1 MSIKFPST
9 KPRILVAPLDWGLG
23 HATRC
28 IPIINA
34 LLATQCEVWLAGE
47 GKTLTLLQ
55 QEFPQLP
62 SIPLKGYNIH
72 YGKTKWE
79 VYGKLLLQIPKILE
93 AIHLENE
100 WLEEAIDKYHFD
112 AVISDN
118 RYGLYTDR
126 IPSVFITHQ
135 LLIKTS
141 LGDKADRFL
150 QKFNYHFVEDYHTC
164 WVPDVED
171 PTINLA
177 GELSHPAVLPKV
189 PVHYI
194 GPLSRF
200 QPTAEAIE
208 EKHLL
213 FLLSGPEPQRT
224 LLEERLLAQVTQ
236 YSGPVLLVRGLP
248 GETAINIEAPANVS
262 VVNHLDAAA
271 LERAILESSFVV
283 ARCGY
288 STVMDLMALQ
298 KRSILIPTPGQT
310 EQAYLATH
318 LIAQGKA
325 LCMEQE
331 AFDLMAALAL
341 AQEYSYYFPEPGTAT
356 ALPQAVA
363 ALMQQIVVKKEKL
376 ESVNQ
381 DLGR

>member
-1 MSIKFPST
+1 MSINIPST
-9 KPRILVAPLDWGLG
+9 KPRVLVAPLDWGLG

-34 LLATQCEVWLAGE
+34 LLTNHCEVVLAGE
-47 GKTLTLLQ
+47 GKTVTLLQ
-55 QEFPQLP
+55 QEFSQLTC
-62 SIPLKGYNIH
+62 IPLKGYNIH

-100 WLEEAIDKYHFD
+100 WLEDVIDTYDID

-150 QKFNYHFVEDYHTC
+150 QKFNYHFVDDYSTC

-171 PTINLA
+171 VVINLA
-177 GELSHPAVLPKV
+177 GELSHPAIKPKV

-200 QPTAEAIE
+200 QYSGQKGEA
-208 EKHLL
+208 KHVL

-224 LLEERLLAQVTQ
+224 LLEERLLAQVGQ

-248 GETAINIEAPANVS
+248 GETAINRQAPANVAI
-262 VVNHLDAAA
+262 VNHLEATA
-271 LERAILESSFVV
+271 LEQAIKEASFVV

-298 KRSILIPTPGQT
+298 TKSILIPTPGQT
-310 EQAYLATH
+310 EQAYLASH
-318 LIAQGKA
+318 LTAQGRA
-325 LCMEQE
+325 LCIQQEQ
-331 AFDLMAALAL
+331 FDLAAALAL
-341 AQEYSYYFPEPGTAT
+341 AQEYNYYFPEPASNTP
-356 ALPQAVA
+356 LLQAVS
-363 ALMQQIVVKKEKL
+363 LFVQQIMRKKEKL
-376 ESVNQ
+376 EEKS
-381 DLGR
+381 L

>member
-1 MSIKFPST
+1 MSINFPST

-34 LLATQCEVWLAGE
+34 LLTNNCEVWLAGE
-47 GKTLTLLQ
+47 GQTLTLLQ
-55 QEFPQLP
+55 QEFPQLTC
-62 SIPLKGYNIH
+62 IPLKGYNIH

-100 WLEEAIDKYHFD
+100 WLEEAIDTHHFD

-141 LGDKADRFL
+141 LGDTADRFL
-150 QKFNYHFVEDYHTC
+150 QKFNYHFVDDYSTC
-164 WVPDVED
+164 WVPDVAD
-171 PTINLA
+171 AAINLA
-177 GELSHPAVLPKV
+177 GELSHPAVMPKV
-189 PVHYI
+189 PVRYI

-200 QPTAEAIE
+200 QYKGEAGA

-213 FLLSGPEPQRT
+213 LLLSGPEPQRT
-224 LLEERLLAQVTQ
+224 LLEERLLAQVAQ

-248 GETAINIEAPANVS
+248 GETTINLQAPAHVT

-271 LERAILESSFVV
+271 LELAIREASFVV

-298 KRSILIPTPGQT
+298 KKSILIPTPGQT
-310 EQAYLATH
+310 EQEYLATH
-318 LIAQGKA
+318 LIAQGAA

-331 AFDLMAALAL
+331 HFDLMTALAL
-341 AQEYSYYFPEPGTAT
+341 AQEFNYYFPEPTGDD
-356 ALPQAVA
+356 ALQVAVA
-363 ALMQQIVVKKEKL
+363 SFVQQIVIKKKKL
-376 ESVNQ
+376 ESLNH

>member
-1 MSIKFPST
+1 MSSNFPST

-34 LLATQCEVWLAGE
+34 LLTNNCDVLLAGE
-47 GKTLTLLQ
+47 GKAMALLQ
-55 QEFPQLP
+55 QEFPQLTA
-62 SIPLKGYNIH
+62 IPLKGYNIH

-93 AIHLENE
+93 AINKENE
-100 WLEEAIDKYHFD
+100 WLEEAIDTYDLD

-150 QKFNYHFVEDYHTC
+150 QKFNYHFVDDYSQC
-164 WVPDVED
+164 WVPDVDD

-177 GELSHPAVLPKV
+177 GELAHPAVKPKV
-189 PVHYI
+189 PVSYI

-200 QPTAEAIE
+200 QYTGESFT

-224 LLEERLLAQVTQ
+224 LLEQSLLAQVGSITA
-236 YSGPVLLVRGLP
+236 PVLLVRGLP
-248 GETAINIEAPANVS
+248 GETAIDLEVPPHVS
-262 VVNHLDAAA
+262 VVNHLDASA
-271 LERAILESSFVV
+271 LEQAVKEAVYII

-298 KRSILIPTPGQT
+298 KKSILIPTPGQT
-310 EQAYLATH
+310 EQEYLAGH
-318 LIAQGKA
+318 LISQGMA

-331 AFDLMAALAL
+331 QFDLAAALGL
-341 AQEYSYYFPEPGTAT
+341 AQEFNYYFPEPTDDT
-356 ALPQAVA
+356 TLQTAVA
-363 ALMQQIVVKKEKL
+363 SFVQQIVLKKEKL
-376 ESVNQ
+376 EEKS
-381 DLGR
+381 L